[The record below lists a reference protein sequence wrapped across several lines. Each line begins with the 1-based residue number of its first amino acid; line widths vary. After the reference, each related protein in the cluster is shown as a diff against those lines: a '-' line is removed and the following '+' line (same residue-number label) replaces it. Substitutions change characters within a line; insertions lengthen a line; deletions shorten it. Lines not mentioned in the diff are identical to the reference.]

1 MKGMFG
7 AGLIALGIFVAVIGG
22 FLFNAETVTTCST
35 DWEYVT
41 DIAAAFQGEK
51 SDLDVDYDP
60 ASNVTGWSDI
70 QGYNNGLVAGV
81 DYLPSSPNTYFVVT
95 DAPPAVADTITV
107 RSGATSAW
115 SAQSA
120 LDGSL
125 LSGAT
130 ATEIWHIQRP
140 GAWEPSTTDRVLEIP
155 LSAIMTA
162 YSADQYSLISITM
175 DPTYPA
181 WPGVFFDSDMRYH
194 YATAGHQGYYSW
206 EGQPVTSMDIMP
218 QSATVRI
225 NETVY
230 QLSDVHIGL
239 KNNQT
244 LELSVQRTPLT
255 AIVYMDPVA
264 GVLPKW
270 DTSTLY
276 WSNGYQN
283 VSVTMAFSR
292 YDLEGNLHEGETII
306 RPLDMS
312 GNGDVRMGVTAHN
325 GRWSMVL
332 YEYDPEGD
340 IHWQASETVDL
351 GAWDAVQLTFSQGS
365 VTAVPI
371 GSFRTFGDYVAVN
384 TPVTKAWNLAGG
396 STIGSIEFP
405 ESPVLRMCA
414 VSTTVRI
421 PDGGLY
427 MQNASLTPSDAFPTV
442 QAVSLRIGSAAHVG
456 TGIVFSD
463 GSSSVLVPVRDNSQI
478 RIDGRWLDFKDVTF
492 MWVSTSMPAKT
503 IAGTTYPAGLYQ
515 KGQSYAAG
523 TVWAMTPSGAKE
535 IIQSSDWT
543 VLLEGVW
550 APSVLFYTGDNVVDE
565 RTELYDISKPEF
577 RWDKATFI
585 VILMAVSVCGAII
598 GSYFERTDVLDWVV
612 VGGTIAVLWVML

>member
-60 ASNVTGWSDI
+60 ASNVTGWSDV

-81 DYLPSSPNTYFVVT
+81 DYLQSSPNTYFVVL
-95 DAPPAVADTITV
+95 DSPPGGEDTITL

-115 SAQSA
+115 SAQSEVE
-120 LDGSL
+120 GSL

-130 ATEIWHIQRP
+130 ATEIWHVQRP

-155 LSAIMTA
+155 LAAIMTA
-162 YSADQYSLISITM
+162 YNADQYALITITM

-194 YATAGHQGYYSW
+194 YAAAGHQGYYSW
-206 EGQPVTSMDIMP
+206 EGQPVTSMDVFP

-225 NETVY
+225 GGTVY
-230 QLSDVHIGL
+230 QLSDIHFGL
-239 KNNQT
+239 KSSQT
-244 LELSVQRTPLT
+244 LELSVVRTQLT
-255 AIVYMDPVA
+255 PVVYMDPVA
-264 GVLPKW
+264 GVLPIW

-312 GNGDVRMGVTAHN
+312 GDGDVRMGVTVHS

-365 VTAVPI
+365 VTAMPI
-371 GSFRTFGDYVAVN
+371 GSFRTFGDYVTVN
-384 TPVTKAWNLAGG
+384 TPVTKDWDLAGG
-396 STIGSIEFP
+396 GTIGSIEFP

-463 GSSSVLVPVRDNSQI
+463 GNSSVLVPVRENNQM

-565 RTELYDISKPEF
+565 RTELYDISEPSF
-577 RWDKATFI
+577 RWDKATFV
-585 VILMAVSVCGAII
+585 VILMAVSVCGAVI
-598 GSYFERTDVLDWVV
+598 GSYFEKTDVLDWVV